1 MKRFLLI
8 LAVVAMLFSLAACG
22 GDETPATT
30 GAAQSAQVSMDL
42 AQVFADM
49 KAMMPEMT
57 DLGENAMLNRYGIK
71 SEYCSE
77 AYVAVCTDGM
87 KADEVWLIKAN
98 DETSLQTLQTLAN
111 NRMQAKDDESVT
123 YSPEQNKIVKQ
134 GKVITN
140 GLYLALIETTEVVAL
155 ESDLTKAAK

>member
-8 LAVVAMLFSLAACG
+8 LAAAAMVFSLAACG

-42 AQVFADM
+42 AQVFSDM
-49 KAMMPEMT
+49 KAKMPEMT

-71 SEYCSE
+71 AEYCSE

-87 KADEVWLIKAN
+87 KADEIWLIKAN

-134 GKVITN
+134 GKVVTN
-140 GLYLALIETTEVVAL
+140 GLYLALIVSPEVTAL
-155 ESDLTKAAK
+155 EAVFANAAK